1 MFRDFGIK
9 PVVAGA
15 LALAGLGLAAPALV
29 DSVGSDTGSESTVI
43 GVSAPT
49 YEFDDF
55 GELHNR
61 GPRAGV
67 NGPGFAPER
76 PIVGP
81 ASDGR

>member
-1 MFRDFGIK
+1 MIAVSIK

-15 LALAGLGLAAPALV
+15 LAVASLGLVAPALV
-29 DSVGSDTGSESTVI
+29 ASVRTDAASLSSVI

-61 GPRAGV
+61 GPRAGI
-67 NGPGFAPER
+67 NGPGFVPVR